1 VGVSA
6 VSVALVND
14 YPVVVRG
21 LDAMLRPYGHRV
33 RVVDLGVREAP
44 GRPVDV
50 TLYDT
55 FAARSLLGEGAEK
68 VVGDPLAGRVLLYSW
83 NVRPEDVQEA
93 LAFGCAGY
101 VDKTATAAELVRAI
115 ERTAAGEQTVLPGP
129 DRPAIQP
136 VAGGWPGQE
145 LGLSVREAEVM
156 ALITQGLTNQDIGLR
171 LNLSINTV
179 KTYIRS
185 AYLKAGVT
193 RRAQAVRWGI
203 DHGMLPSRGHQVTA
217 S

>member
-1 VGVSA
+1 MPA

-21 LDAMLRPYGHRV
+21 LDAMLQPYADRV
-33 RVVDLGVREAP
+33 RVVDLGVREP
-44 GRPVDV
+44 PERPVDV

-55 FAARSLLGEGAEK
+55 FATRALLGGAVDR
-68 VVGDPLAGRVLLYSW
+68 VVGDPMAGRVLLYSW
-83 NVRPEDVQEA
+83 NLRPEDIDAA
-93 LAFGCAGY
+93 LAQGCAGY
-101 VDKTATAAELVRAI
+101 VDKAATADELVDAI
-115 ERTAAGEQTVLPGP
+115 ERTAAGQ
-129 DRPAIQP
+129 RPLLARADEPAVQP
-136 VAGGWPGQE
+136 VGGAWPGQE

-156 ALITQGLTNQDIGLR
+156 ALIAQGLTNQDIGRR

-203 DHGMLPSRGHQVTA
+203 DHGMLPGDGHHVSA